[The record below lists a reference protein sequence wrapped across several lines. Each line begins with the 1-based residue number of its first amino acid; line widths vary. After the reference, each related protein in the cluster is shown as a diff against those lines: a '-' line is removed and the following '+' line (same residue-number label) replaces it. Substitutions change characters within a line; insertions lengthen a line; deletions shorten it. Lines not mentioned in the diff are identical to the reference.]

1 MRPPARGTQP
11 WGDTEVGNSKDGT
24 PAMRGRMPLSER
36 AKIFLPFEPLKGFHE
51 ALRAKE
57 FEVELAMTEGDGV
70 TRRKRGEEGDLS

>member
-1 MRPPARGTQP
+1 MA
-11 WGDTEVGNSKDGT
+11 
-24 PAMRGRMPLSER
+24 RGRMPLSER

-57 FEVELAMTEGDGV
+57 LEVELAMTEGDGV